1 MFELGLLKIFILKV
15 NVLSELIYSSVFS
28 TDSVHLGQQKLHY
41 IVFLFFRL
49 QEQSTNF
56 WQTKIPS
63 WRKGRLWK
71 SYRGIWVRY
80 LRCVSPNI
88 CCFAI
93 DIKDCWYN
101 NSPSLLYFFKII
113 IIIIIIIYMDEFTI
127 PVTKTWDLFNLRV
140 KFSFFLL
147 VFRYLIS

>member
-1 MFELGLLKIFILKV
+1 MFELGLLKIFKSKRTQRADL
-15 NVLSELIYSSVFS
+15 SSVFG
-28 TDSVHLGQQKLHY
+28 TVSVHY

-49 QEQSTNF
+49 EEQSTNF

-80 LRCVSPNI
+80 LRCASPNI

-101 NSPSLLYFFKII
+101 NSPSLLYFFKIVIIII